1 MVFVAKD
8 IKQIKLIPFE
18 GNKDCDNRVLGYRGR
33 KEGMGLAAVAVA
45 VAVVVVVVR
54 ERRRK
59 RVEGEE
65 MRGEGGMGETY
76 KSMSRET
83 MRPFLNR
90 INWIT
95 FPLEL
100 QGSI

>member
-1 MVFVAKD
+1 MFVAKD

-33 KEGMGLAAVAVA
+33 KEGMGLA
-45 VAVVVVVVR
+45 AVVVVVVR

>member
-1 MVFVAKD
+1 VFVAKD

-65 MRGEGGMGETY
+65 MRGQAAMGETY

>member
-1 MVFVAKD
+1 MLQKD

-45 VAVVVVVVR
+45 VAVVVVVVVR

-65 MRGEGGMGETY
+65 MRGEGGNCGGTEHWSTQ
-76 KSMSRET
+76 EVT
-83 MRPFLNR
+83 LWN
-90 INWIT
+90 
-95 FPLEL
+95 
-100 QGSI
+100 